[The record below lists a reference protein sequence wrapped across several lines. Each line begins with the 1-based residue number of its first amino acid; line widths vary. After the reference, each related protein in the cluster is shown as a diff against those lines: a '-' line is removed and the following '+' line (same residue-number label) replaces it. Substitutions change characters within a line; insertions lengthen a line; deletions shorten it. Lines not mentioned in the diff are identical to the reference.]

1 VGRGCVV
8 RGLAR
13 IVDRRSAV
21 VAERGSGE
29 HVYNDECM
37 WERAKIER

>member
-1 VGRGCVV
+1 MSDRSGVGRSCVV

-21 VAERGSGE
+21 VAERGSTE
-29 HVYNDECM
+29 HDIKDECT
-37 WERAKIER
+37 